1 MTLDSPRRPF
11 LLGGASLNPVRIFAL
26 AALCLALA
34 APALAARLDTKPAA
48 KFDPLTT
55 GSIEAPFLAMLRGP
69 EAMPPLLRP
78 SMPLLENWLRASSPL
93 RGRTMAVASASD
105 IVLEP
110 HEVIL
115 SFDDG
120 PTTGRTERVLNI
132 LDAFGVKAVFMMVGK
147 MAELHPRSAQ
157 AVALDG
163 QTIGTHTYDHPNLAK
178 LSPEAAFAEISHGQ
192 QAVAAVLAPVKAA
205 PSPFFRFPYLAS
217 NWLLQASL
225 YAENT
230 IVLSVQIDSDDYMR
244 DDTPT
249 MLKHLLARLDHEG
262 KGIVLFHDIHP
273 KTLVILPQFLEALS
287 ERGYTVVQL
296 VAKTP
301 GPFDAPLV
309 TASR

>member
-1 MTLDSPRRPF
+1 
-11 LLGGASLNPVRIFAL
+11 LLGGASLNLVSS
-26 AALCLALA
+26 LALA
-34 APALAARLDTKPAA
+34 LTLALTAPALAAQIDARSAA
-48 KFDPLTT
+48 KGGLRANVTM
-55 GSIEAPFLAMLRGP
+55 EVPFLAMLRGP
-69 EAMPPLLRP
+69 ETMPPLLRP
-78 SMPLLENWLRASSPL
+78 SMPLLENWLRDSNTL
-93 RGRTMAVASASD
+93 RGRTLAVASAAD

-120 PTTGRTERVLNI
+120 PTTGRTEGVLKI
-132 LDAFGVKAVFMMVGK
+132 LDDFGVKAIFMMVGK
-147 MAELHPRSAQ
+147 MAELHPQSAQ

-163 QTIGTHTYDHPNLAK
+163 ETIGTHTYDHPNLAK
-178 LSPEAAFAEISHGQ
+178 LTPEAAFEEIQHGQ

-217 NWLLQASL
+217 SWLLQAGL

-244 DDTPT
+244 DDTAT
-249 MLKHLLARLDHEG
+249 MLKHLVARLDEEG

-273 KTLVILPQFLEALS
+273 KTLVILPQFLAALR

-301 GPFDAPLV
+301 GPLETPLV